1 MRRLGAFLTGGVL
14 VLSACSAPT
23 EVVDGVTEV
32 QAGQSAQRAT
42 DGTDDDEQTGGAATP
57 GEAPPED
64 SEVTLAFAGDVH
76 FEGALA
82 ALPDRP
88 RSTMGE
94 MSQVL
99 RDADLAMVN
108 LESPVTTRGS
118 LASKELEVA
127 TNRFWFR
134 SAPAALDVL
143 DRSGVDVVSVA
154 NNHGGDYGVTGLKDT
169 LRAAA
174 DGPVDVVGIGRGHV
188 EAYTPYRQSID
199 GTDVAVLAA
208 DASFR
213 ESVDDIWSVRPGS
226 GPGIAS
232 ARVPYVDQLTAAVG
246 EAAAVDDVVVV
257 YLHWGDEGASCPTPD
272 QGVLARAL
280 ADAGA
285 DVVVGAHTH
294 TPVGSGLLGDT
305 YVNYG
310 LGNFLW
316 YNGSQ
321 SETGVLELTL
331 RGGEVVGDRWAP
343 ATIPSLG
350 GAPVPLRGAAAAQ
363 AVEEWRSLRSCTD
376 LDPGPSVQPARA
388 AFDSTIGMIGSDL
401 RERMV
406 GSSHDPATCP
416 VPLSDLR
423 RLTMSY
429 VGFDGSTRTG
439 VMVVH
444 AEVAREVVG
453 VFETL
458 YEAGFRIE
466 RMQVVDAYG
475 GDDNASMAANNTSG
489 YNCRTVAGTS
499 TFSDHAFGK
508 AIDIN
513 PVQNPYVIGDQVLPP
528 AGRRFVDVDRAP
540 GVDRLRGVIA
550 EDGLVTRAFERIGWS
565 WGGDFSDPDYQHFS
579 TS

>member
-1 MRRLGAFLTGGVL
+1 MRRLGGLLAVGAL
-14 VLSACSAPT
+14 VLSACSAPSG
-23 EVVDGVTEV
+23 VVDGVTEV
-32 QAGQSAQRAT
+32 PAGQDAPRTTDEPGSSDPGDPRTTAQ
-42 DGTDDDEQTGGAATP
+42 
-57 GEAPPED
+57 APPAD

-82 ALPDRP
+82 SIPARP

-99 RDADLAMVN
+99 RNADLAMVN
-108 LESPVTTRGS
+108 LESPVSTRGTM
-118 LASKELEVA
+118 ASKELEA
-127 TNRFWFR
+127 ANDRYWFS
-134 SAPAALDVL
+134 SAPPVLDVL

-154 NNHGGDYGVTGLKDT
+154 NNHGGDYGVTGLRDT

-174 DGPVDVVGIGRGHV
+174 DSPVSVVGVGRGHV
-188 EAYTPYRQSID
+188 EAYTPYRESID

-213 ESVDDIWSVRPGS
+213 ESADEIWSVRPGS

-232 ARVPYVDQLTAAVG
+232 ARVPYVDQLTAAVE
-246 EAAAVDDVVVV
+246 EAASVDDVVVV
-257 YLHWGDEGASCPTPD
+257 YLHWGEEGASCPTRD
-272 QGVLARAL
+272 QGVLAREL

-294 TPVGSGLLGDT
+294 TPLGAGLLDDT
-305 YVNYG
+305 YVSYG

-316 YNGSQ
+316 YNGSR

-331 RGGEVVGDRWAP
+331 RGGEVVGDRWTP
-343 ATIPSLG
+343 ATIPPAG
-350 GAPVPLRGAAAAQ
+350 GAPDRLSGPAAARAVAQ
-363 AVEEWRSLRSCTD
+363 WRGLRSCTD
-376 LDPGPSVQPARA
+376 LDPGPSVRPDRA
-388 AFDSTIGMIGSDL
+388 AFDSTIGRIGSDL
-401 RERMV
+401 RQRMV
-406 GSSHDPATCP
+406 GASHDPATCP
-416 VPLSDLR
+416 VRLTDLR

-429 VGFDGSTRTG
+429 VGFGGAKRTG

-444 AEVAREVVG
+444 ADVAREVVK

-458 YEAGFRIE
+458 YESGFRIAG
-466 RMQVVDAYG
+466 MQVVDAFG
-475 GDDNASMAANNTSG
+475 GDDDASMAANNTSG
-489 YNCRTVAGTS
+489 YNCRSVAGTS

-513 PVQNPYVIGDQVLPP
+513 PVQNPYLIGDRVLPP
-528 AGRRFVDVDRAP
+528 AGRRFVDVDRSP
-540 GVDRLRGVIA
+540 GAERLRGVIGA
-550 EDGLVTRAFERIGWS
+550 DSLVTRAFERIGWS

-579 TS
+579 TP